1 MSEKQYSWEEMQNAL
16 AWFTP
21 APDSWVNSFKKGAAD
36 ATEWVW
42 EVIQGDFYE
51 DQTTAQTITGAVV
64 SMIPGVDQVCD
75 VRDLVANCKKIN
87 QDSSN
92 KWAWVALVFTL
103 IGLFPVLGSAV
114 KGCLKI
120 LFEYG
125 RKGMFNMGKAAF
137 DTDLWK
143 VTSPYVEA
151 GILKLNEFLKRTE
164 VAAAMQAL
172 KWDNVYKSLALEVRG
187 VATKLNVGELT
198 KVFDGALNYFKSL
211 TEWLQRWGSAA
222 MSSKAGQLYSMVKS
236 VRDQANTKLGEFIAP
251 VQKWLDKLARRLE
264 VEGDMSYRA
273 TTNTLNPHA
282 FKRPTLDAEI
292 EAIKKD
298 RPNWV
303 DIKRSPPHRPLDD
316 SPKIPLGYP
325 DISGSS
331 ANGALKNKFNT
342 FHTASPLE
350 IAPGTTLYR
359 VIDPGSFDNSICWM
373 TKAEFDKLK
382 SKDDWR
388 RKFAVWANWNS
399 NGEYVTY
406 VVPPGPPLKVW
417 EGVTGS
423 QRLADTAGK
432 AMDAG
437 KGKSFYLEGGA
448 RQIVL
453 DPGQLDKSFL
463 GKRQATGWG
472 YSGMGE
478 PVSMIG
484 VPDLKN
490 NWYESKK

>member
-1 MSEKQYSWEEMQNAL
+1 MSEKQYSWSEMQNAL
-16 AWFTP
+16 AWITP
-21 APDSWVNSFKKGAAD
+21 APDSWINSFKKGGAD

-42 EVIQGDFYE
+42 EVIQGDFHE

-120 LFEYG
+120 LFGYG

-151 GILKLNEFLKRTE
+151 GILKLNEFLKRSE

-172 KWDNVYKSLALEVRG
+172 KWDNVYKMLAIEVRG

-198 KVFDGALNYFKSL
+198 KVFDGALDYFKKL

-222 MSSKAGQLYSMVKS
+222 MSSKAGQLYNIVKS

-251 VQKWLDKLARRLE
+251 MQKWLDKLARRLE
-264 VEGDMSYRA
+264 VEADMSYRA
-273 TTNTLNPHA
+273 VTNTHNPHA
-282 FKRPTLDAEI
+282 FKKPTLTAEI

-303 DIKRSPPHRPLDD
+303 DIKRSPPNKPLGA
-316 SPKIPLGYP
+316 SPKIPPGYP

-331 ANGALKNKFNT
+331 TNRALKEKFNT

-417 EGVTGS
+417 EGITGS
-423 QRLADTAGK
+423 QLLTDSTGK
-432 AMDAG
+432 AVDAG
-437 KGKSFYLEGGA
+437 KGKGVYLEGGA

-478 PVSMIG
+478 HVDMIG